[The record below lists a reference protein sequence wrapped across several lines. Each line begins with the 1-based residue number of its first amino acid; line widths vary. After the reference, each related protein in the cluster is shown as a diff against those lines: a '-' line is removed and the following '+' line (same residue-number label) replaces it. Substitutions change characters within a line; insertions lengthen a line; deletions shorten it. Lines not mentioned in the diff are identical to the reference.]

1 MGAAWC
7 HTRRR
12 CRGSR
17 EAKRACFVSRVC
29 GDCERSQERRMKGI
43 GFLEI
48 RVRRIAGW
56 ARFEAVEK
64 FCGKKVEMIGGTV
77 EVRAV
82 FVIRGRGSFRG
93 R

>member
-1 MGAAWC
+1 
-7 HTRRR
+7 
-12 CRGSR
+12 
-17 EAKRACFVSRVC
+17 
-29 GDCERSQERRMKGI
+29 MKGI